1 MCLHETSISVGAMIS
16 GYAEMISGS
25 AEMISGS
32 AAPM

>member
-16 GYAEMISGS
+16 GSAEMISGS
-25 AEMISGS
+25 AEMISGY